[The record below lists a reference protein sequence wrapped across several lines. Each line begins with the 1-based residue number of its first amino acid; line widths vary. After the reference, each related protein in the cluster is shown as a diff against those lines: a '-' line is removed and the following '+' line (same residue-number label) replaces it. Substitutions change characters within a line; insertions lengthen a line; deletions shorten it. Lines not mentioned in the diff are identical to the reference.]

1 MSRATLAGRRC
12 PVRNSYAPAFFFAP
26 VVLALALIISSCR
39 ESGGDECE
47 PGERQEYCCWVAD
60 GNTLCAITDEW
71 IEWDDPECRR
81 LVCEGDICHTE
92 QCEEREEPYPIASVW
107 HMEGTLDEALGE
119 WERAPCYEH
128 NDGLDERCGG

>member
-26 VVLALALIISSCR
+26 VALALIISSCR

-47 PGERQEYCCWVAD
+47 PGEQQEYCCWVAD
-60 GNTLCAITDEW
+60 GGDTLCAITDEW